1 MLRRLYDWTLSLA
14 QSKHALWVLAVV
26 SFFEASVFPIP
37 PDALLIPMV
46 LATPKR
52 AWLIAGITTV
62 CSVLGGALGY
72 VFGAFLYEE
81 LGIKILEAYG
91 KTDAFNQFSDV
102 YNEYGAL
109 VLLVSGLTPFPFKAT
124 TILSGATG
132 LNFVTFMV
140 FNLIARGLRFYIV
153 AALLWKFGP
162 PIRDFIE
169 KRMGLVFTIGLA
181 LLIGGFLV
189 LWVI

>member
-1 MLRRLYDWTLSLA
+1 MLRRLYNWTLSLA
-14 QSKHALWVLAVV
+14 QSKHALWVLAIV

-91 KTDAFNQFSDV
+91 KTDAFTQFSDV
-102 YNEYGAL
+102 YNEYGPL

-153 AALLWKFGP
+153 AGLLWKFGP

-169 KRMGLVFTIGLA
+169 KRIGLVFTIGLA

>member
-1 MLRRLYDWTLSLA
+1 MLRRLYDGTLALA
-14 QSKHALWVLAVV
+14 QSKHALWVLALV

-37 PDALLIPMV
+37 PDALMIPMV

-72 VFGAFLYEE
+72 AFGAFLYEE
-81 LGIKILEAYG
+81 LGIRILEAYG

-102 YNEYGAL
+102 YNEYGPL

-124 TILSGATG
+124 TILSGATS

-162 PIRDFIE
+162 PVKDFIE
-169 KRMGLVFTIGLA
+169 KRLALVFTIGLA

-189 LWVI
+189 LWVF

>member
-1 MLRRLYDWTLSLA
+1 MLRGLYDWTLSLA
-14 QSKHALWVLAVV
+14 ESKHALWVLAIV

-46 LATPKR
+46 LATPHR

-81 LGIKILEAYG
+81 FGIQILEFYG
-91 KTDAFNQFSDV
+91 KTDAFNDFSTY
-102 YNEYGAL
+102 YNEYGAAI
-109 VLLVSGLTPFPFKAT
+109 LLISGITPVPFKAT

-132 LNFVTFMV
+132 LNFVTFMM

-153 AALLWKFGP
+153 AGLLWKFGP

-169 KRMGLVFTIGLA
+169 KRLVLVFIIGLA
-181 LLIGGFLV
+181 LLLGGFYV
-189 LWVI
+189 LWLS